1 MEHVTPMEIGL
12 VIWAEA
18 TAEETLKQLADFG
31 LRVIQLGV
39 PPSLDCAGAAPDW
52 KAALDASPV
61 VITSAVCSYAGEDYS
76 DLASVH
82 ESVGFTTERYR
93 AERIARTK
101 QVSTFAQQL
110 GVGAV
115 SCHIGFIPADRSE
128 PLYAELVDVTRVLC
142 DAIAANKQNFVLE
155 TGQESAEVLL
165 GFLADVGRPNLK
177 VNFDPANM
185 ILYGSGDPL
194 QALALLQSHVLSV
207 HCKDGRSPVGT
218 GMLGQECALGNGEVD
233 FPGFLS
239 LLEQINYNG
248 ALTIEREEPNRA
260 QRIADVHIAIE
271 RLKQWKGAPRPLL
284 HQ

>member
-1 MEHVTPMEIGL
+1 MEIGL
-12 VIWAEA
+12 VVWAEV
-18 TAEETLKQLADFG
+18 TAEETLKQVADFG

-39 PPSLDCAGAAPDW
+39 PPSLDCVAALPDW
-52 KAALDASPV
+52 KSALSASPV
-61 VITSAVCSYAGEDYS
+61 IITAAVCSYEGEDYS

-82 ESVGFTTERYR
+82 ESVGFTTEKYR
-93 AERIARTK
+93 TERIARTK
-101 QVSTFAQQL
+101 EVSKLAREL

-128 PLYAELVDVTRVLC
+128 PLYADLANVTRILC
-142 DAIAANKQNFVLE
+142 DATAANAQNFVLE

-185 ILYGSGDPL
+185 VLYGSGDPL
-194 QALALLQSHVLSV
+194 HALALLQSHVLSV
-207 HCKDGRSPVGT
+207 HCKDGRSPVAGS
-218 GMLGQECALGNGEVD
+218 GMLGQECALGDGEVD

-239 LLEQINYNG
+239 LLKQIDYSG

-260 QRIADVHIAIE
+260 QKVADIHTAIE
-271 RLKQWKGAPRPLL
+271 RLKQWKQAQAL
-284 HQ
+284 